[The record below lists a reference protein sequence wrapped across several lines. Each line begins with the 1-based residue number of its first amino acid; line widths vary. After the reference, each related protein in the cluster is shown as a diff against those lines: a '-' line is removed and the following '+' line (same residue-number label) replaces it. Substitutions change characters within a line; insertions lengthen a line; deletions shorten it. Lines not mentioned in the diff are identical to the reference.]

1 MKISNHTD
9 RLEGRFGAL
18 EAVKMTAAAGFEA
31 IDYSMYTADGAVFGR
46 GGSILVREMRNIAEG
61 MGVAFNQAHA
71 PFAKFKPGDENEEEN
86 RKIFYSMRR
95 AIEIGAELGAETVIV
110 HPAFICPCLTP
121 DQRFEMNME
130 IYSRLLTTAREY
142 GVRIAIENMYGRHR
156 DDRTKI
162 IRNVCSHAEE
172 FIRYV
177 DAFDSPYVTACLDV
191 GHAGLVGESADGM
204 IRALGARIGNA
215 HSLHPLGLIKPRSL
229 HRIAKESHIIRADLI
244 VFNQLRIALHNR
256 FLTLAILYGQA
267 VFFFVVRNT
276 CHCLHAAAKQLC
288 HFTVDPIDRFSCFF

>member
-9 RLEGRFGAL
+9 RLEGRFGAI
-18 EAVKMTAAAGFEA
+18 EAVKMTAEAGFEA

-61 MGVAFNQAHA
+61 MGVSFNQAHA
-71 PFAKFKPGDENEEEN
+71 PFAKFKPGKENEEEN

-130 IYSRLLTTAREY
+130 IYSRLLATAREH

-204 IRALGARIGNA
+204 IRALGARITSIHVHDNNFVTDEHTLPYFGKVNFDKVCEA
-215 HSLHPLGLIKPRSL
+215 LVDIGYRGDMTLEADGFIRDLPDELVPAALSFMAKTAEHLRS
-229 HRIAKESHIIRADLI
+229 KVD
-244 VFNQLRIALHNR
+244 
-256 FLTLAILYGQA
+256 
-267 VFFFVVRNT
+267 VV
-276 CHCLHAAAKQLC
+276 
-288 HFTVDPIDRFSCFF
+288 